1 MNQTADK
8 QPHLLIF
15 HKPADEPACSA
26 AKASEEFNQA
36 MAWIDSLRERGISL
50 GGRPLETRG
59 RVLKA
64 NGEAPVDGPFA
75 EGKEVIGGYL
85 VILAKDLDEA
95 TAIAATCPSLS
106 CNTTVEVRPIAKVPA
121 EFERVLS

>member
-1 MNQTADK
+1 MNQTAEK

-15 HKPADEPACSA
+15 HKPITEPVCSA

-36 MAWIDSLRERGISL
+36 MAWIDSLRMRGISL

-59 RVLKA
+59 RVLRRK
-64 NGEAPVDGPFA
+64 GEPAVDGPFA

-85 VILAKDLDEA
+85 VILARDLDEA
-95 TAIAATCPSLS
+95 TEIAATCPSLD
-106 CNTTVEVRPIAKVPA
+106 CNTTVEIRPIAKVPA